1 MRIGNVVCSTT
12 NVKAVATAGTLY
24 FSIISAECVTI
35 KQTHLTKSMDI
46 QYIIDRAKGIIL
58 NPVEEWKTIK
68 VEQKTNMELLLQY
81 ALPLVVL
88 SVITGFIGSWALSI
102 AVYQL
107 VGPLL
112 GIVVAA
118 YVVNELAGKF
128 ESTKNLN
135 NAFKLVVYAST
146 PSLLAEVIANLSFLL
161 GWVSLF
167 GLYSIYLFWVGIPTM
182 MDTPLD
188 KRLGYVLAAALVMI
202 IIQIMIFTLVV
213 PSTMWRM

>member
-1 MRIGNVVCSTT
+1 
-12 NVKAVATAGTLY
+12 
-24 FSIISAECVTI
+24 
-35 KQTHLTKSMDI
+35 MDI